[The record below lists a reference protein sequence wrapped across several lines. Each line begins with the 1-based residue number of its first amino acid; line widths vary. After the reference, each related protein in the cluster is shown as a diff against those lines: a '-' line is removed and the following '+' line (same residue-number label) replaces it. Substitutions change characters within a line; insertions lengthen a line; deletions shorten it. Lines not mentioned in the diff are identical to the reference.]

1 MLHIILLILK
11 IIGIIIAVILGLAVA
26 LLLIVLFVPVRYVI
40 DAGCHDKKL
49 KAYVKVTW
57 IMHIFRGVISYDEEL
72 FYSIKALWF
81 NIYSSDAESKKE
93 KRPKK
98 NTDNNTKEKNTKN
111 KHIDAIEDKAD
122 KAVSKDKKISSNIEI
137 SKDKK
142 MSYGSSIKDKCT
154 TVSDSDITGRELS
167 SDKQDGVDKAGLEE
181 ADCIQKKL
189 SLEKSHDEV
198 KESDEKST
206 IEENGKLHTLVN
218 KIKNVYYKI
227 KAFIRRAIDTV
238 KAALNKSQAAADTI
252 KHKYTEIRNKVTDP
266 ENIELVR
273 FLWTQIKAVMNIIKP
288 AKYNINIRYGFED
301 NAITGWVAVR
311 LAVLYGLMGM
321 DVSIIPDFDNSIFEG
336 DIYMKGR
343 SNLYSFLIIAVRLYR
358 NKSFRKLINR

>member
-49 KAYVKVTW
+49 KAHVKVTW

-81 NIYSSDAESKKE
+81 NIYSSDVESKKE

-98 NTDNNTKEKNTKN
+98 NTENNTKEKNTKN
-111 KHIDAIEDKAD
+111 KHIDAIEDKTD
-122 KAVSKDKKISSNIEI
+122 NAVSKDKQ
-137 SKDKK
+137 
-142 MSYGSSIKDKCT
+142 
-154 TVSDSDITGRELS
+154 DS
-167 SDKQDGVDKAGLEE
+167 VDETGLEE

-266 ENIELVR
+266 ENIEFVR

-288 AKYNINIRYGFED
+288 AKYNVNIRYGFED
-301 NAITGWVAVR
+301 SATTGWVAVR

-343 SNLYSFLIIAVRLYR
+343 FNLYSFLIIGVRLYR

>member
-49 KAYVKVTW
+49 KAHVKVTW

-98 NTDNNTKEKNTKN
+98 NTENNTKEKNTKN

-122 KAVSKDKKISSNIEI
+122 NAVSKDKK
-137 SKDKK
+137 
-142 MSYGSSIKDKCT
+142 
-154 TVSDSDITGRELS
+154 DS
-167 SDKQDGVDKAGLEE
+167 VDEAGLEE

-206 IEENGKLHTLVN
+206 IDIEENGKLHTLVN

-288 AKYNINIRYGFED
+288 AKYNVNIRYGFED
-301 NAITGWVAVR
+301 SATTGWVAVR

-343 SNLYSFLIIAVRLYR
+343 FNLYSFLIIAVRLYR

>member
-98 NTDNNTKEKNTKN
+98 NTENNTKEKNTKN

-206 IEENGKLHTLVN
+206 IEENGKLHILVN

-288 AKYNINIRYGFED
+288 AKYNVNIRYGFED
-301 NAITGWVAVR
+301 SATTGWVAVR

-343 SNLYSFLIIAVRLYR
+343 FNLYSFLIIGVRLYR

>member
-49 KAYVKVTW
+49 KAHVKVTW

-93 KRPKK
+93 KRPKN
-98 NTDNNTKEKNTKN
+98 NTENNTKEKNTKN
-111 KHIDAIEDKAD
+111 KHIDAIEDKTD
-122 KAVSKDKKISSNIEI
+122 NAVSKDKQ
-137 SKDKK
+137 
-142 MSYGSSIKDKCT
+142 
-154 TVSDSDITGRELS
+154 DS
-167 SDKQDGVDKAGLEE
+167 VDETGLEE

-266 ENIELVR
+266 ENIEFVR

-288 AKYNINIRYGFED
+288 AKYNVNIRYGFED
-301 NAITGWVAVR
+301 SATTGWVAVR

-343 SNLYSFLIIAVRLYR
+343 FNLYSFLIIAVRLYR

>member
-49 KAYVKVTW
+49 KAHVKVTW

-81 NIYSSDAESKKE
+81 NIYSSDVESKKE

-98 NTDNNTKEKNTKN
+98 NTENNTKEKNTKN

-122 KAVSKDKKISSNIEI
+122 NAVSKDK
-137 SKDKK
+137 
-142 MSYGSSIKDKCT
+142 
-154 TVSDSDITGRELS
+154 
-167 SDKQDGVDKAGLEE
+167 QDGVEKAGLEE

-189 SLEKSHDEV
+189 SLEKSYDEV

-252 KHKYTEIRNKVTDP
+252 KHKYTDIRNKVTDP

-288 AKYNINIRYGFED
+288 AKYNVNIRYGFED
-301 NAITGWVAVR
+301 SATTGWVAVR

-343 SNLYSFLIIAVRLYR
+343 FNLYSFLIIAVRLYR